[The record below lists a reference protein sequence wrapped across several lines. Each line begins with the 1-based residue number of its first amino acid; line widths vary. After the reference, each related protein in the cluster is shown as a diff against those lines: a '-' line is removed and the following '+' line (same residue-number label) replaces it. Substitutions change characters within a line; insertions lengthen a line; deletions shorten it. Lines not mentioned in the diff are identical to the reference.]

1 MKYNTQNKII
11 NDHTKVSGSR
21 GAGRGPLQI
30 RRAGGTNPKA
40 ISTRVRASRVTK
52 PTGRG
57 GIAVHFQK
65 SSTRRG
71 EAGCETL
78 RGGPAGHQNF
88 LPRTSLMAYTSSLFE
103 RYRRVFK
110 IIQPTPAESRCGLYG
125 LSKSQ
130 F

>member
-30 RRAGGTNPKA
+30 RRAGGTNPQA

-57 GIAVHFQK
+57 GIGVHFQK

-78 RGGPAGHQNF
+78 RGGTRGASKF
-88 LPRTSLMAYTSSLFE
+88 LAPHISDLHYSF
-103 RYRRVFK
+103 RRF
-110 IIQPTPAESRCGLYG
+110 
-125 LSKSQ
+125 
-130 F
+130 